1 MSGYAFAK
9 VKLGKNAFLNMA
21 SKIDWVLWIL
31 IGLVGACGLVN
42 LFSAT
47 HETAHQVKFEN
58 QLLWFGL
65 GFSLMFILTVIDYRN
80 LQKLSWI
87 SLVIVVVMILAVK
100 FFSDPIKGST
110 RWLLM
115 GGFRMQP
122 SEMAKI
128 ALILVT
134 ARLLHRSSE
143 KGGSL
148 LDYLPKVFVLTL
160 PILLVLWQ
168 PDLGS
173 ASLSALIVLSMA
185 VVLAKKVWPYFVGGG
200 LGVLSLPL
208 FWTTMEEYQKGR
220 VRAFLGW
227 VDEKSGAT
235 WQTDQSLNAVGSGQ
249 FWGKGFQNATQNQYE
264 FLPEHWTDFP
274 FSVWAEEWGF
284 VGSVALL
291 GLFFLLILWI
301 LGIALQVR
309 DRFGQAICVGV
320 SAMIFWHLL
329 INVMMVTGMA
339 PVVGVTLPMVSYGG
353 SSMVTFFMAL
363 GLVSSVSSRRKRL

>member
-1 MSGYAFAK
+1 MIKNASGK
-9 VKLGKNAFLNMA
+9 VKLGKNTFVKAI
-21 SKIDWVLWIL
+21 SKIDWVLWTL
-31 IGLVGACGLVN
+31 IALVGACGLIN

-47 HETAHQVKFEN
+47 HGTVHQIKFEN
-58 QLLWFGL
+58 QLMWFAL
-65 GFSLMFILTVIDYRN
+65 GFSLMFALTIIDYRN
-80 LQKLSWI
+80 LQKLAWI
-87 SLVIVVVMILAVK
+87 SLGCVVVMILAVK
-100 FFSDPIKGST
+100 VFSSPIKGST
-110 RWLLM
+110 RWLLV
-115 GGFRMQP
+115 GGIRVQP

-148 LDYLPKVFVLTL
+148 VDYLPQCAGLTL

-173 ASLSALIVLSMA
+173 SSLCALIVLSMA
-185 VVLAKKVWPYFVGGG
+185 VVLAIKIWPFFVGGG

-227 VDEKSGAT
+227 VDKKSGAT

-284 VGSVALL
+284 MGSVALL

-301 LGIALQVR
+301 LGISLQVR

-339 PVVGVTLPMVSYGG
+339 PVVGVTLPLISYGG
-353 SSMVTFFMAL
+353 SSMVTFFIAL